1 MFMRT
6 LQLSGE
12 KDVNNNT
19 IIVATE
25 ITTKNTWSVF
35 EYEDRRN
42 MNSKPVRKM
51 FPKQMKPD

>member
-42 MNSKPVRKM
+42 I
-51 FPKQMKPD
+51 